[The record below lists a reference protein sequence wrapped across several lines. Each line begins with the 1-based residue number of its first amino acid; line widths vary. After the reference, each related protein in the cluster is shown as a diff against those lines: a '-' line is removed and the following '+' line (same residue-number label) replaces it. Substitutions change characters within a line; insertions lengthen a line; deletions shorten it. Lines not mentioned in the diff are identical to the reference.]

1 MTILQI
7 VLIVII
13 IPITLLNIR
22 FITTGRRKKEEA
34 KAKYSRMLSIL
45 LKNEESLGGAGS
57 YTAAKYVAD
66 NGDNYLIC
74 RSKNEN
80 IGAIVTESEFHL
92 LSPLSTYYA
101 VIETEED
108 ETRWNR
114 IVLCVNSDDGAP
126 IRITIASS
134 PHKKKYMGKYLMET
148 AIDAKDEIERR
159 DNN

>member
-45 LKNEESLGGAGS
+45 LINEESLGGAGS

-66 NGDNYLIC
+66 NGDNYLIVT
-74 RSKNEN
+74 SK
-80 IGAIVTESEFHL
+80 GL
-92 LSPLSTYYA
+92 PPLK
-101 VIETEED
+101 I
-108 ETRWNR
+108 
-114 IVLCVNSDDGAP
+114 
-126 IRITIASS
+126 SS
-134 PHKKKYMGKYLMET
+134 IFFLHYRLIMQ
-148 AIDAKDEIERR
+148 
-159 DNN
+159 

>member
-1 MTILQI
+1 MTVLQI
-7 VLIVII
+7 ILLIII

-34 KAKYSRMLSIL
+34 KIKYSRMLSIL
-45 LKNEESLGGAGS
+45 LNNEECLGGSGN

-66 NGDNYLIC
+66 NGNNFLIC
-74 RSKNEN
+74 RSKKDD
-80 IGAIVTESEFHL
+80 IGAIVTETEFHL
-92 LSPLSTYYA
+92 LSPLSSYYV

-108 ETRWNR
+108 ETRLNN
-114 IVLCVNSDDGAP
+114 IVLCVKSKDKAT
-126 IRITIASS
+126 IKITIASS

-148 AIDAKDEIERR
+148 ALDAKDEIERK